1 MLECLRFLKPL
12 ILIYLN
18 MANEYLEAEEL
29 PLSRVVGGQVDLVK
43 LIEELDEM
51 YPDRYPEFSI
61 CERRMAFHAGA
72 VAIIRYLKGK
82 I

>member
-1 MLECLRFLKPL
+1 MV
-12 ILIYLN
+12 N
-18 MANEYLEAEEL
+18 NYLEAEEL

-51 YPDRYPEFSI
+51 YPDRYPEYDI

>member
-1 MLECLRFLKPL
+1 
-12 ILIYLN
+12 
-18 MANEYLEAEEL
+18 MANDYLEAEEL

-43 LIEELDEM
+43 LIEELDAM

-61 CERRMAFHAGA
+61 CERQMAFHAGA